1 VVFAEA
7 ADESGVGEDAAPA
20 LADEGC
26 TGAHGRFRREAE
38 EDLLEEVFV
47 IQRRNVAA
55 HLNVDRAEARRMC

>member
-20 LADEGC
+20 LANEGS
-26 TGAHGRFRREAE
+26 TGERRRFWREAE
-38 EDLLEEVFV
+38 EDILEEVFV